1 MSSMTAL
8 DFPSIMLS
16 SPHTLPQ
23 SDGCIRLCSAAPTNI
38 LNVRTLREQGSGS
51 LSDPCVCS
59 LRVGPNLVPR
69 CFHFED
75 EGVFHMTSQCFL
87 RDGRGK
93 NRTSLSWEV
102 YTSSLPILHHPNPIK
117 WPGMPPA
124 GQRCITLS
132 RGEANSLNSKMA
144 SQRQEA

>member
-1 MSSMTAL
+1 
-8 DFPSIMLS
+8 MLS

-51 LSDPCVCS
+51 LSDPYVCS
-59 LRVGPNLVPR
+59 LQVGPNLVPR

-87 RDGRGK
+87 REGRGK
-93 NRTSLSWEV
+93 NNQPLLGGIHFISTHIALSK
-102 YTSSLPILHHPNPIK
+102 P
-117 WPGMPPA
+117 
-124 GQRCITLS
+124 
-132 RGEANSLNSKMA
+132 SKMA
-144 SQRQEA
+144 RLATCRAKVYHPLQRSKHSEQQDGQPKAGSMIKTVGSLRLPK